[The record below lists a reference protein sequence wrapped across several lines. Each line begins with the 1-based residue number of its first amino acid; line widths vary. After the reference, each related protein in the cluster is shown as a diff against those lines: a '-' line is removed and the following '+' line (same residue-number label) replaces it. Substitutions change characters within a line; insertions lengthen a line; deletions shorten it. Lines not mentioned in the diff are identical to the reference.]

1 MLNKIHIAILQL
13 LVVLVVLMSCNTKDI
28 RQFSEDLPQ
37 KEDTIPFIDLD
48 VIKKRGKLIALT
60 ENSSTSYYV
69 YKGRPMGFEYELLK
83 RFSDHI
89 GVQLEIITVENID
102 DFFEYLNKGI
112 GDVIAANLTITKER
126 SRLANFTN
134 YHMVTR
140 QVLVQRLPEDWQK
153 LPSYKI
159 EKMLIRNPLD
169 LAGKTVVV
177 RKNSSFVK
185 RLKNLSDEIGADIV
199 IKEVEGY
206 TTEELIQKVSLGE
219 IDYTVADENVAL
231 INKTYYDN
239 IDVKTPVSFPQKI
252 AWATRKNSP
261 KLTKVINVWLRE
273 MKKDPEYY
281 AIYQKYFRLRKA
293 QKSRVYSE
301 YSSLQGNRISEYD
314 PLIKKAAQELQW
326 DWRLLASLIYQESKF
341 DPNAVSW
348 TGAVGLM
355 QVLPET
361 AKQFGVY
368 DTLINPVANIKAG
381 KEYLKY
387 LNELWAEKIADKEE
401 RIKFILASFNAG
413 VGHVIDARS
422 LAEKHGKNKNKWSD
436 VAYFLEKKSK
446 PEFYRDPVVKFGYCR
461 GYETVK
467 YVSEILTR
475 YKHYQNNLV

>member
-1 MLNKIHIAILQL
+1 MLFFVMFLI
-13 LVVLVVLMSCNTKDI
+13 SCGSKEI
-28 RQFSEDLPQ
+28 KQFSAELPQ
-37 KEDTIPFIDLD
+37 KEDTIPHIDLD

-60 ENSSTSYYV
+60 ENSSTSYFV

-83 RFSDHI
+83 RFADHI

-102 DFFEYLNKGI
+102 EFFEYLNKGI

-140 QVLVQRLPEDWQK
+140 QVLVQRLPENWQK
-153 LPSYKI
+153 LPTYKI

-169 LAGKTVVV
+169 LAGKTIVV

-185 RLKNLSDEIGADIV
+185 RLKNLSDEIGADIL
-199 IKEVEGY
+199 IKEVEDY
-206 TTEELIQKVSLGE
+206 TTEELIQKVSAGE

-231 INKTYYDN
+231 INKTYYQN
-239 IDVKTPVSFPQKI
+239 IDVKTAISFPQKI

-261 KLTKVINVWLRE
+261 QLTKAINAWLSE
-273 MKKDPEYY
+273 MKKNPEYY
-281 AIYQKYFRLRKA
+281 AIYQKYFRLQKA
-293 QKSRVYSE
+293 QRTRVYSE
-301 YSSLQGNRISEYD
+301 YSSLRGNRISEYD
-314 PLIKKAAQELQW
+314 PLIKKAAQELEW

-361 AKQFGVY
+361 AKQFGIY
-368 DTLINPVANIKAG
+368 DTLVNPVANIKAG

-387 LNELWAEKIADKEE
+387 LNKLWSEKIADKEE
-401 RIKFILASFNAG
+401 RIKFILASFN
-413 VGHVIDARS
+413 
-422 LAEKHGKNKNKWSD
+422 
-436 VAYFLEKKSK
+436 
-446 PEFYRDPVVKFGYCR
+446 
-461 GYETVK
+461 
-467 YVSEILTR
+467 
-475 YKHYQNNLV
+475 